1 MAELYQGLEGEEF
14 GEGERGAPGAGNRR
28 PGFRRA
34 WAWSKSLG
42 GRLAGRG
49 SGASG
54 HERLDFLR
62 KISVS

>member
-34 WAWSKSLG
+34 WAGRRPGPNHWVG
-42 GRLAGRG
+42 GWLDVARG
-49 SGASG
+49 
-54 HERLDFLR
+54 LR
-62 KISVS
+62 ATSVWIS